1 MSVEQ
6 LRTIEEAAAILVLS
20 VDTVRLLV
28 ESGQLPYV
36 DMASRA
42 YKDKRVP
49 TRQRTRPTTRF
60 RDEDLQA
67 FILARRV
74 AATRGPLTSQPAPD
88 LEPAIAAEGH
98 PRRTPPRPTLDLP
111 GADRYVS

>member
-6 LRTIEEAAAILVLS
+6 LRTIEEAAKVLTMS

-49 TRQRTRPTTRF
+49 TPKRARPTTRF

-74 AATRGPLTSQPAPD
+74 AATRGPLTSQPAPE
-88 LEPAIAAEGH
+88 LEAPIAPDE
-98 PRRTPPRPTLDLP
+98 RRRPSRPPTLNLP